1 MHMLQDMISYFTIEV
16 PRILMPTTITVF
28 SSAVFVLECLI
39 RVFAYGFFLDK
50 LSYLRRSSANFFDF
64 GIVVAG

>member
-1 MHMLQDMISYFTIEV
+1 MQDMISCFTIHG
-16 PRILMPTTITVF
+16 PRILMPTTVTVL

-39 RVFAYGFFLDK
+39 RVFAYGFFVDK
-50 LSYLRRSSANFFDF
+50 LSYLRRSSANVFDF